1 METKLTYT
9 VEAINRPYGA
19 QDSIPWGDAVRT
31 EGLTEREAIKM
42 YNEVNR
48 AHRFQLPQ
56 GGDGYSG
63 HVRIVGSD
71 DWTYTVEPPAPG
83 ERATLQ
89 AMYHLDD
96 L

>member
-1 METKLTYT
+1 
-9 VEAINRPYGA
+9 
-19 QDSIPWGDAVRT
+19 VRT

-63 HVRIVGSD
+63 
-71 DWTYTVEPPAPG
+71 
-83 ERATLQ
+83 
-89 AMYHLDD
+89 
-96 L
+96 